1 MNPSNPSSAPHTI
14 SASCPDDGRYVPAQ
28 IYVLRSTAHPELW
41 LEDATFPK
49 ADGRTT
55 CRIVFTQE
63 LKEARRFT
71 TFTVE
76 AVRSQIVAAGEGD
89 KVEVETFDEA
99 NVRTCRLYASKPN

>member
-1 MNPSNPSSAPHTI
+1 MTYI
-14 SASCPDDGRYVPAQ
+14 PAQ

-55 CRIVFTQE
+55 CRLVFTPD
-63 LKEARRFT
+63 LKEALRFT

-89 KVEVETFDEA
+89 KVEVAEFDAEQ
-99 NVRTCRLYASKPN
+99 VRTCRLYAKT

>member
-1 MNPSNPSSAPHTI
+1 MTAPHTI
-14 SASCPDDGRYVPAQ
+14 SASCPDAGRYVPPQ

-55 CRIVFTQE
+55 CRLVFTSD
-63 LKEARRFT
+63 LKAAARFT

-76 AVRSQIVAAGEGD
+76 AVRAQIVAAGEGD
-89 KVEVETFDEA
+89 KVEVESFDDA
-99 NVRTCRLYASKPN
+99 NVRTCRLYAKT

>member
-1 MNPSNPSSAPHTI
+1 MTYIPE
-14 SASCPDDGRYVPAQ
+14 Q
-28 IYVLRSTAHPELW
+28 IFILRSTAHAELW

-49 ADGRTT
+49 VGGRTT
-55 CRIVFTQE
+55 CRLVFTTD
-63 LKEARRFT
+63 LKEALRFT

-99 NVRTCRLYASKPN
+99 NVRTVKLYASKPN

>member
-1 MNPSNPSSAPHTI
+1 MTYIPE
-14 SASCPDDGRYVPAQ
+14 Q
-28 IYVLRSTAHPELW
+28 IFILRSTAHAELW

-49 ADGRTT
+49 VDGRTT
-55 CRIVFTQE
+55 CSLVFTPD
-63 LKEARRFT
+63 LKEAARFT

-99 NVRTCRLYASKPN
+99 QVRTCRLYAKT